1 MEKLTRRDVLK
12 GALATTGALLLA
24 NMPGWKKPAVHVGT
38 VPAFAQTSLGTGD
51 LQVTLTWNTGVPVP
65 PEEEGKVGEVD
76 LDLWVTEPDGTEVYY
91 DNPEGPTATLDFDNV
106 YGFGPENVF
115 VAPGEAAD
123 GTYDVNVDYFSGE
136 TFPTTATIRVT
147 TFANTAQQQ
156 VKTYTHVF
164 EQPEQEETK
173 YDFFPYIC
181 SIDFPAGNI
190 YVAPVK
196 DAKPRPTG
204 TKK

>member
-12 GALATTGALLLA
+12 GALAATGALLLA

-51 LQVTLTWNTGVPVP
+51 LQVTLTWDTGIPE
-65 PEEEGKVGEVD
+65 PEEGTKQGEVD
-76 LDLWVTEPDGTEVYY
+76 LDLWVTEPDSTMVGWS
-91 DNPEGPTATLDFDNV
+91 NPVGPTATLDYDNT
-106 YGFGPENVF
+106 YGFGPENIF
-115 VAPGEAAD
+115 VAPGMAAA
-123 GTYDVNVDYFSGE
+123 GTYDVNVDLWYSE

-156 VKTYTHVF
+156 VKTYHYTWDSN
-164 EQPEQEETK
+164 PEEVKAEV
-173 YDFFPYIC
+173 FPYIC
-181 SIDFPAGNI
+181 SIDFPSGNI
-190 YVAPVK
+190 YVDK
-196 DAKPRPTG
+196 KSAKPRPTG